1 MKNAVQNETESYAL
15 SFGENSEFNKMT
27 LRLFKEYGAKS
38 IGENFEGNEPRSF
51 FTMMQ
56 DFNQI
61 TEDMDKALEW
71 KKVDQSINRGYAK
84 KSTAMVF
91 GECGQGKSTVLNNIV
106 DLIATKYPN

>member
-27 LRLFKEYGAKS
+27 LRLFKEFGAKS
-38 IGENFEGNEPRSF
+38 VGEKFEGNEPRSF

-61 TEDMDKALEW
+61 TEDIDKVFKW
-71 KKVDQSINRGYAK
+71 RKVSNEGEVK

-91 GECGQGKSTVLNNIV
+91 GECGQGKSTTLNNIV
-106 DLIATKYPN
+106 DLIATKYPG